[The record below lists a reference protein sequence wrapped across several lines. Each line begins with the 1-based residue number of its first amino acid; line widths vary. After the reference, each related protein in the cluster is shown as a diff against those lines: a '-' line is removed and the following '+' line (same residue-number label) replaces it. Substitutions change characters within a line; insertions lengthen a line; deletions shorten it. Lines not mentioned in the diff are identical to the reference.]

1 MSISKNSQKVIF
13 LLVGALC
20 LTPWI
25 GPPLALGLGII
36 IALAMGSVF
45 GKDRINKLTSW
56 LLKGAVV
63 GLGFGMNINT
73 ALEVGEKGLFY
84 TIISIGATLILGYF
98 LGKQLKVDKKITAL
112 ISSGTAICGGS
123 AIAAMSPVIK
133 ANDRQISIA
142 LGTVFILN
150 SVALFVFPFIGDAL
164 NLTQMQFGYWAAIA
178 IHDTS
183 SVVGAASAYGTE
195 ALQIATSVK
204 LGRALWILPLSLI
217 GSLIYK
223 SGSSSISIPY
233 FILLFV
239 VAMLLNTFVP
249 AVSNLATW
257 IVPISKELLT
267 VTLFLI
273 GTGLSLKVI
282 KNVGARP
289 LVKGVL
295 LWIFIATGSLWMILA
310 IPF

>member
-1 MSISKNSQKVIF
+1 MSISKNNQKVIF

-45 GKDRINKLTSW
+45 DRDRINKLTSW

-217 GSLIYK
+217 GSLVYK

-239 VAMLLNTFVP
+239 AAMLLNTFVP
-249 AVSNLATW
+249 AVSNLSTW

-295 LWIFIATGSLWMILA
+295 LWIFIAAGALWMILYM
-310 IPF
+310 PV

>member
-1 MSISKNSQKVIF
+1 
-13 LLVGALC
+13 
-20 LTPWI
+20 
-25 GPPLALGLGII
+25 
-36 IALAMGSVF
+36 
-45 GKDRINKLTSW
+45 
-56 LLKGAVV
+56 
-63 GLGFGMNINT
+63 
-73 ALEVGEKGLFY
+73 VGEKGLFY

-217 GSLIYK
+217 GSLVYK

-239 VAMLLNTFVP
+239 AAMLLNTFVP
-249 AVSNLATW
+249 AVSNLSTW

-295 LWIFIATGSLWMILA
+295 LWIFIAAGALWMILYM
-310 IPF
+310 PV